1 MLDLNELNPINN
13 ATVYEAYMKAT
24 IESDVEVLARVIREQ
39 LIPVD
44 DI

>member
-13 ATVYEAYMKAT
+13 ATLYEAYMKG
-24 IESDVEVLARVIREQ
+24 IVESDVEVLASVIREQ